1 MKPASCRKPGYTF
14 RPAPGYIIGTVTTT
28 FCSNQAC
35 GRSVASV
42 LTAVGA
48 SRVSIGPPIIVSVLG
63 RHGCLS
69 ALISAT
75 AA

>member
-1 MKPASCRKPGYTF
+1 VPGIVAITF
-14 RPAPGYIIGTVTTT
+14 WL
-28 FCSNQAC
+28 NQLC

-63 RHGCLS
+63 RAGLLS
-69 ALISAT
+69 ALIT
-75 AA
+75 QAAA